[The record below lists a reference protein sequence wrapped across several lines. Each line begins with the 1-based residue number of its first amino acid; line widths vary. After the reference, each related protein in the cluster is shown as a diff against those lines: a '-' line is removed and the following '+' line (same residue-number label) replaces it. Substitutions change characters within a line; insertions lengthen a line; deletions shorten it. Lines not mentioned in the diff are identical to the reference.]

1 MMTVASDDHHDDSDD
16 DDDDGDDD
24 HHDDDDD
31 DDGNASSTPI
41 LSCGSRPSGRSNL
54 QLLHRQDFRFGK
66 NFTIFK
72 RQDFR

>member
-1 MMTVASDDHHDDSDD
+1 MMTVASDDHHNDSDD
-16 DDDDGDDD
+16 D
-24 HHDDDDD
+24 DDDDD

-72 RQDFR
+72 RNCPWITLFEDFR